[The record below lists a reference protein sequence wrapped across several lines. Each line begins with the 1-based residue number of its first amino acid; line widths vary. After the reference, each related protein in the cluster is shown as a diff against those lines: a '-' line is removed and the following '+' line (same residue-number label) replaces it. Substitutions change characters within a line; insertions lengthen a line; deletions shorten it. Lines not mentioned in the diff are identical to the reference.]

1 MKPRLLVVA
10 GPNGS
15 GKTSIT
21 EQLHDLKH
29 KWMAGC
35 EYINPDKIAQ
45 EKYGDWNN
53 QTYILKAAQEAERL
67 RWKYLDEK
75 CDFAFETVLSTPDKV
90 NFIREAVNR
99 GFFVRIFFVGTESP
113 QININR
119 VGIRYLEGGHSVPI
133 EKIVS
138 RYHKSMSNIL
148 ELATFVDRVYFYD
161 NSVDLPKGEVP
172 NWQPVFRTISGA
184 CCEKYARPQQV
195 WASDIYDALQSYQ
208 TFA

>member
-21 EQLHDLKH
+21 EQLYELKH

-53 QTYILKAAQEAERL
+53 RESVLKAAQEAELL
-67 RWKYLDEK
+67 RWKFLDEK
-75 CDFAFETVLSTPDKV
+75 RDFAFETVLSAPDKV
-90 NFIREAVNR
+90 EFIREAMNR

-119 VGIRYLEGGHSVPI
+119 VGIRYLEGGHCVPI

-138 RYHKSMSNIL
+138 RYHKSMGNIL

-161 NSVDLPKGEVP
+161 NSVDLPKGRIP
-172 NWQPVFRTISGA
+172 DWQPVFRTISGR
-184 CCEKYARPQQV
+184 CSEKYTRPKQL
-195 WASDIYDALQSYQ
+195 WASDLYDALMAYKQ
-208 TFA
+208 